1 MTDKSNVSALRANPA
16 PTRRDP
22 VAIPRPT
29 IPVEPAPMAPP
40 PVQKAPR
47 KKPFAFLRRL
57 VFSKPRLHLMV
68 TLPTLIVASYY
79 AFIASDLY
87 SAESKF
93 IIRGRQQLSM
103 SSPLT
108 QMLNM
113 TGLTRAYDE
122 TFTVS
127 DFVVSR
133 DAMEEMNKDLD
144 LRSIF
149 NRPDVDFLSSLWW
162 GDSNEDL
169 LTYYRW
175 KVKVVFDSTTNISTL
190 TTFAFTPEDAEK
202 MNLILLD
209 LSESVVNKLNER
221 AHRDSVELAQKEL
234 DVAEERVKQ
243 ARIAMTKFR
252 KQEGTLD
259 PARGSLIITEIIAK
273 LEAELATTR
282 AQISEVEALSQKDNP
297 RLLGLNN
304 RVKALESQIQ
314 KEHARLTGDNNDVYA
329 DQIER
334 YEGLVIENEFS
345 NKRLV
350 AATQSLELARLEAQR
365 QNLYLVR
372 VIEPSAPDDA
382 LHPKRILNTLTVF
395 AVLCLIYWLST
406 LIWAAAREHKN

>member
-1 MTDKSNVSALRANPA
+1 PA
-16 PTRRDP
+16 
-22 VAIPRPT
+22 
-29 IPVEPAPMAPP
+29 IPVEPAPA
-40 PVQKAPR
+40 PVQKAP
-47 KKPFAFLRRL
+47 KKKRAAFLRRL
-57 VFSKPRLHLMV
+57 LFADARLHLMV
-68 TLPTLIVASYY
+68 TLPTLLVASYY

-133 DAMEEMNKDLD
+133 DAMEDMNKELD
-144 LRSIF
+144 LRQAF

-162 GDSNEDL
+162 GNSNEDL
-169 LTYYRW
+169 LTYYRN
-175 KVKVVFDSTTNISTL
+175 KVKVVFDSNTNISTL
-190 TTFAFTPEDAEK
+190 TTFAFTPEDAER
-202 MNLILLD
+202 MNLILLR
-209 LSESVVNKLNER
+209 LSETIVNRLNER
-221 AHRDSVELAQKEL
+221 AQRDSVKLAQDEVEL
-234 DVAEERVKQ
+234 AEERVKQ

-252 KQEGTLD
+252 KKEGTLD
-259 PARGSLIITEIIAK
+259 PAKGSMIVTEIIAK
-273 LEAELATTR
+273 LEADLATTK
-282 AQISEVEALSQKDNP
+282 AQITEVEALSQENNP

-304 RVKALESQIQ
+304 RVQALESQIE
-314 KEHARLTGDNNDVYA
+314 KERARLTGDNNDVYA

-334 YEGLVIENEFS
+334 YEGLVIDNEFS

-350 AATQSLELARLEAQR
+350 AATQSLELARVEAQR

-372 VIEPSAPDDA
+372 IVEPAAPDDA
-382 LHPKRILNTLTVF
+382 LYPKRILNTVTVF
-395 AVLCLIYWLST
+395 AVLLLLYWLST
-406 LIWAAAREHKN
+406 LIWAAAKEHKN

>member
-1 MTDKSNVSALRANPA
+1 
-16 PTRRDP
+16 
-22 VAIPRPT
+22 
-29 IPVEPAPMAPP
+29 MAPP